1 MTKRSTSNE
10 LTGLIKRLTVI
21 RKQHVAALNEI
32 ESTFRHFGIERLLTK
47 SGGQSAAAK
56 RRAKVA
62 AEAAGAAKGP
72 GRRKR
77 KGAAAAKGGK
87 AVRAVAAG
95 KRKATKGAARGAKKA
110 QKRVRGKFEIT
121 GDELILRFVRRLGC
135 PTTEEIRRHWES
147 EGRRGKAENNLTNL
161 VKRGQLIRNRQAGQT
176 RSTYSLP
183 ANA

>member
-32 ESTFRHFGIERLLTK
+32 ESTFRQFGIERLLTK
-47 SGGQSAAAK
+47 SGAGKGRAAG
-56 RRAKVA
+56 A
-62 AEAAGAAKGP
+62 AEAAGPARGP

-77 KGAAAAKGGK
+77 KGAAPAAKRGRAGK
-87 AVRAVAAG
+87 AAAAG
-95 KRKATKGAARGAKKA
+95 KRKAVKGAARGTKKPAK
-110 QKRVRGKFEIT
+110 RIRGKFEIT
-121 GDELILRFVRRLGC
+121 GDELILRFVRRLGA

-161 VKRGQLIRNRQAGQT
+161 VKRGQLVRNRQAGQT

-183 ANA
+183 PNA